1 MQFLH
6 LYSGIIQVSFR
17 SQLYI
22 NWEFDHHFCN
32 FILIYSLHLSKT
44 LSQIIH
50 KTLSSVGINP
60 ISEITYLDQSKPWED
75 MKACEYIVRA
85 FSWLN
90 LTLTKEKIQYLAS
103 NIWICF
109 DLLSIQS
116 SGKLSTKTGVTKW
129 LWNFPTFTQLL
140 SSKARPHKLFHKL
153 VCLIFITFQAFI

>member
-1 MQFLH
+1 M
-6 LYSGIIQVSFR
+6 
-17 SQLYI
+17 
-22 NWEFDHHFCN
+22 
-32 FILIYSLHLSKT
+32 
-44 LSQIIH
+44 
-50 KTLSSVGINP
+50 GINP

-129 LWNFPTFTQLL
+129 L
-140 SSKARPHKLFHKL
+140 
-153 VCLIFITFQAFI
+153 